1 MKNWI
6 LFFALSIALMGAAC
20 ANKEQTVFEDAGKK
34 ADQGIQKTKEKV
46 DRDLNKADEGI
57 QKTGDKIGDDLNKA
71 GEEIHKG
78 FDRAGE
84 KVKDATQ

>member
-34 ADQGIQKTKEKV
+34 VDQ
-46 DRDLNKADEGI
+46 GI
-57 QKTGDKIGDDLNKA
+57 QKTGDKIGNDLNKA